1 MTKFPQMCRTHKAN
15 IFVFSNGFKESS
27 LRPSGRN
34 SVLIIF
40 LWEASQHCLLWC
52 NSLLKKNS
60 AQPTRTSSF
69 TKCGFMWLAW
79 SSLKN
84 YSVVRKKHSTWN
96 LRVISSCQGLSF
108 GLGLLGCVLAG
119 RILFVFYFGVFLFVP
134 EFCKLNVQM
143 NRGTWNGNSFILQD
157 LQFWVVFLI
166 LYQLCQWVATIDR
179 EIVIFF
185 LSAMREH
192 YIF

>member
-1 MTKFPQMCRTHKAN
+1 MFVSSMKRESLPWGFCKQCRTNLYNVEIQQSFCVITADFFLAVHRILLFIVFTIVCKWPLNLHIFTSSLFTLLSPFGRALKSSGTIQFTCLMAELPQMCRTHKAN

-79 SSLKN
+79 TGLKN

-96 LRVISSCQGLSF
+96 PHVI
-108 GLGLLGCVLAG
+108 
-119 RILFVFYFGVFLFVP
+119 
-134 EFCKLNVQM
+134 
-143 NRGTWNGNSFILQD
+143 D
-157 LQFWVVFLI
+157 
-166 LYQLCQWVATIDR
+166 
-179 EIVIFF
+179 
-185 LSAMREH
+185 
-192 YIF
+192 